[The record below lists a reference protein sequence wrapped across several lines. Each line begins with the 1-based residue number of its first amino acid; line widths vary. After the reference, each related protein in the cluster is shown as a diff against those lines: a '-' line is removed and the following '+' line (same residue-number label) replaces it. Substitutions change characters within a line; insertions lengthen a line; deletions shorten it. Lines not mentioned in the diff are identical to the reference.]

1 MDVLG
6 IVAAAVVFGV
16 AAYNFVTSLDG
27 RFARV
32 LFGSLGLVAATL
44 YIVEQFGL
52 AGVLGVDV
60 AHGLQLVAA
69 LLLVTVLVDF
79 LARRADADASESS

>member
-16 AAYNFVTSLDG
+16 AAYNFVTSLGG
-27 RFARV
+27 RFARP

-44 YIVEQFGL
+44 HVIDRFGI
-52 AGVLGVDV
+52 AASLGLDV
-60 AHGLQLVAA
+60 SRGLQLVAA
-69 LLLVTVLVDF
+69 LLVVSALVDF
-79 LARRADADASESS
+79 LARRAGADASESS